1 MRRLLIIILS
11 LSFTLAG
18 CSVNPVTGEKNFVLP
33 NLDVTYE
40 FQGQSSKQGARS
52 KKNAAR

>member
-18 CSVNPVTGEKNFVLP
+18 CSVNPVTGETNFVLP